1 MAAPW
6 TLLTTRG
13 KTLLGAGVVL
23 GGAAVA
29 MGQRDVLIVAVFLI
43 VLPVLALGSVL
54 AGRPR
59 LGATRSRA
67 LVQIS
72 RGERFTTRIDL
83 ARTGGLMLCD
93 LLVEETVPEEFDQ
106 RVRFAVTDIRRRW
119 QRRIHYDLVPGL
131 RGRYRFGPL
140 VVEAIDPFGLARIR
154 RPLAGTS
161 DVLVLP
167 RTTPLTDLARGT
179 AAGLVGLVSRMGRVG
194 SDDVMIREYR
204 AGDDVR
210 RIHWRSSARSQT
222 LMVRREEQAR
232 DLSVT
237 LLVDTRAL
245 RHTGSEQDGT
255 LEWTIETAAS
265 IALHCLEE
273 GFALRQI
280 TPDGSL
286 GGDVGTLTGANV
298 LAAYAELDVSHSAD
312 LPGHGGPPGSG
323 SGLVIALT
331 GRLQP
336 ADAASLVELAGSRAG
351 AAIVCR
357 EHADADT
364 EAAMTALRQEGW
376 VVVDADPST
385 DVAEAWV
392 RLLGAGV
399 PR

>member
-13 KTLLGAGVVL
+13 KVLLGIGVVL
-23 GGAAVA
+23 GGAAIA
-29 MGQRDVLIVAVFLI
+29 TGQRDVLIVAVFLV

-54 AGRPR
+54 VGRPR
-59 LGATRSRA
+59 LAATRPRS
-67 LVQIS
+67 LVQIP

-93 LLVEETVPEEFDQ
+93 ILVEETVPDAFDA
-106 RVRFAVTDIRRRW
+106 RVRFAVTDLRRRW
-119 QRRIHYDLVPGL
+119 QRRIHYDLVAGT
-131 RGRYRFGPL
+131 RGRYRLGPL
-140 VVEAIDPFGLARIR
+140 IGESIDPFGLARISN
-154 RPLAGTS
+154 PLTGTS

-167 RTTPLTDLARGT
+167 RITPLTDLARDT

-237 LLVDTRAL
+237 LLVDTRVL
-245 RHTGSEQDGT
+245 RHTGSERDGT
-255 LEWTIETAAS
+255 LEWTIATAAA
-265 IALHCLEE
+265 IALHCIEE
-273 GFALRQI
+273 GFALRQV
-280 TPDGSL
+280 TPDGPLAGDTGSL
-286 GGDVGTLTGANV
+286 TAANV
-298 LAAYAELDVSHSAD
+298 LAAYAELGVSHSAD
-312 LPGHGGPPGSG
+312 LPGHGGPAGSG
-323 SGLVIALT
+323 NGLLIALT

-357 EHADADT
+357 ESTDADT
-364 EAAMTALRQEGW
+364 LVATTALRQEGW
-376 VVVDADPST
+376 SVVEADPST
-385 DVAEAWV
+385 DVPEAWL
-392 RLLGAGV
+392 RLLGAGGT
-399 PR
+399 R